1 MMVAQTQ
8 ADTLLRVA
16 APGDEQ
22 ALALVGAA
30 SFLETFA
37 GVLDGADILTHCA
50 TQHAAPLYAQWLARG
65 DMCLWIAQTTAG
77 AAPVGYAVLAPAA
90 LPVADPQPDD
100 LELKRIY
107 LLHRFQGGGL
117 GRRLMQAA
125 IDEARN
131 RAARRL
137 LLGVYARNEKALAF
151 YMRCGFEQVGE
162 RRFQVGGNQYEDAVL
177 ALPLGG

>member
-1 MMVAQTQ
+1 MTDTQ
-8 ADTLLRVA
+8 LRPA
-16 APGDEQ
+16 APGDEH

-37 GVLDGADILTHCA
+37 GVLDGADILAHCEK
-50 TQHAAPLYAQWLARG
+50 QHATGLYAQWLARD
-65 DMCLWIAQTTAG
+65 DMRLWIAQTATG

-90 LPVADPQPDD
+90 LPVADPRPDD

-117 GRRLMQAA
+117 GRQLMQTA
-125 IDEARN
+125 IDEARD
-131 RAARRL
+131 RGAGRL
-137 LLGVYARNEKALAF
+137 LLGVYARNDKALAF
-151 YMRCGFEQVGE
+151 YARCGFERVGE
-162 RRFQVGGNQYEDAVL
+162 RRFQVGANQYEDAVL